1 MAMVDQA
8 IVDAVHRTLVDEFE
22 LLEANVSAEANLYE
36 DLGLDSLDIVDLV
49 VALERAVGFKIDR
62 VADEEK
68 IRQVRT
74 VEDLYGF
81 VRGKSNA
88 RETQA

>member
-1 MAMVDQA
+1 MVDQA
-8 IVDAVHRTLVDEFE
+8 IVDTVHKTLVDEFE
-22 LLEANVSAEANLYE
+22 LLEVNVSAKANLYE

-49 VALERAVGFKIDR
+49 VSLERAVGFKIDR
-62 VADEEK
+62 AADEER

-74 VEDLYGF
+74 VDDLCGF
-81 VRGKSNA
+81 VQGKSNA